1 MNKKSIVIPIIL
13 ALALGSGG
21 YMLMGS
27 GTDAV
32 TLAAQEKGSIVT
44 SDQVNVSFNQVGG
57 RITNILAQEEQ
68 RVKKGDVLAVI
79 DPTDINFQIAKVKTD
94 IESTNVKI
102 QQTKDSLHDGQ
113 DKINL
118 QEKQAELGVK
128 SAVTAEDLVNEGTR
142 QEDIKNQE
150 IAVKSAKDNL
160 SINQLNYNRT
170 LQLYN
175 DGAASKASLDAAET
189 QLTLSKNTL
198 DQQQDLLDKLNNGAR
213 QQEKELAKQTTDK
226 ANIAL
231 QQAQQSEEDLTNSAF
246 NVALLQKQK
255 DGLNVQLQTLLVQ
268 KERTILKAPSD
279 GKVIRVIPKVG
290 ENIAPGAP
298 VFILETNRL
307 YYDFY
312 VDEAQ
317 VKNIKVG
324 QKIIGYLPSLGKS
337 VAGNV
342 RFINEAPQ
350 FADLRMSREKGQSD
364 LNSFQVR
371 VYLDS
376 NPSILTGMTV
386 EVKMNE
392 IPTR

>member
-1 MNKKSIVIPIIL
+1 MNKKSMVIPVIL
-13 ALALGSGG
+13 TLALGSGG

-79 DPTDINFQIAKVKTD
+79 DPTDIDLQIAKVKTD
-94 IESTNVKI
+94 IEATNVKI

-118 QEKQAELGVK
+118 QEKQAEIGVK

-226 ANIAL
+226 ANVAL

-268 KERTILKAPSD
+268 KERTTLKAPSD
-279 GKVIRVIPKVG
+279 GKIIRVIPKVG

-298 VFILETNRL
+298 VFLLETNKF

-312 VDEAQ
+312 VDETQ
-317 VKNIKVG
+317 IKNMKVG
-324 QKIIGYLPSLGKS
+324 QKIIGYLPSLGKN

-342 RFINEAPQ
+342 RFVNEAPQ
-350 FADLRMSREKGQSD
+350 FAGLRMSREKGQSD
-364 LNSFQVR
+364 LNSFQIR

>member
-44 SDQVNVSFNQVGG
+44 SDQVNISFNQVGG

-79 DPTDINFQIAKVKTD
+79 DPTDIDFQIAKVKTD

-213 QQEKELAKQTTDK
+213 QQEKELAKQTADK

-231 QQAQQSEEDLTNSAF
+231 QQTQQSEEDLTNSAF

-298 VFILETNRL
+298 VFILETNKL

-312 VDEAQ
+312 VDETQ
-317 VKNIKVG
+317 IKNIKVG
-324 QKIIGYLPSLGKS
+324 QKIIGYLPSLGKNE
-337 VAGNV
+337 AGNV